1 MQFEQRIFLQDQV
14 LAQFRPPSGVQAVD
28 RNQGHGFVQFMMDEE
43 FEQLLYLELERY
55 EWRPC
60 TCIHTSI
67 DKFFLFFTSI
77 FNRGDLIIHSVV
89 IFCDLKLI
97 IMKRLVPSPQ
107 ATVYFLHFPSL
118 PQFTRIGIATTLCS

>member
-1 MQFEQRIFLQDQV
+1 M
-14 LAQFRPPSGVQAVD
+14 
-28 RNQGHGFVQFMMDEE
+28 QFMMDEE

-67 DKFFLFFTSI
+67 DNFFLFFTSI

-97 IMKRLVPSPQ
+97 IMKRLVPSDRKS
-107 ATVYFLHFPSL
+107 VV
-118 PQFTRIGIATTLCS
+118 